1 MKPQASI
8 HDTKCQIIQIRGLTM
23 KENFLV
29 DLSKQFAVDA
39 VRGNISKRKELACTT
54 FKADGSLKAMF

>member
-1 MKPQASI
+1 
-8 HDTKCQIIQIRGLTM
+8 M